1 MWRSRQK
8 QAAQL
13 GGHGVQMRSDGGV
26 ERGMDGG
33 SDERWSDP
41 ASTLKMQPRGLLTD
55 GIKHEK
61 ERSQW
66 RLKDLGLRR

>member
-1 MWRSRQK
+1 
-8 QAAQL
+8 
-13 GGHGVQMRSDGGV
+13 MRSDGGV
-26 ERGMDGG
+26 ARGMDGG